1 MPPSR
6 PRPSNRA
13 QKEKTV
19 EQLTT
24 SLLSKLEAID
34 SKMQSVKT
42 GNFKQRAKLQDD
54 AFQIAMNAFSKIAVK
69 AGMLPETADYV
80 GSEIEKFG
88 QLYKDTYSAAWTETT
103 SPVDPI
109 GPLQTQYDKIFR
121 VVRLAVGVPADSPE
135 DVYKNDM
142 DMVSQMITAV
152 SLSTADMAGNREEEK
167 DNSTFANINAGWTAY
182 FTSYFRD
189 ASAGAAQ
196 ATIRELVECIW
207 GRKSYSTAYI
217 MSAADPSVLRKEQ
230 DAMFVSLENEAREGS
245 WSSALALKLL
255 NAARSIED
263 SQTEYRLFMQGELK
277 SLTPTEEKIVRRGF
291 LAVEIAMSVTL
302 TMYAGY
308 HLYNGWE
315 SAAQIR
321 KNRAQAVKDAV
332 ANKDYLEID
341 KNKAERLTDE
351 KAAIVTNARNLH
363 NNCTTNVIALQQR
376 ERVQK
381 GTLSIGF
388 DMRLRQMAAADLL
401 TTPSKT
407 RFNEKE
413 AAAVSAVAVATDGAL
428 MERQDQLQSEGTD
441 LWGLTL
447 ETNQQQ
453 TSDGAVALKS
463 YLRAIDDVPRDEI
476 LSWANSTG
484 QALALFAMERVLK
497 ERQVINA
504 PGTIV
509 KDYKAAYLSTI
520 IDERTVWERL
530 KLFITRLDEQ
540 AEMCDTKPTAEVL
553 EDSIALLNVLSKDKS
568 VQEDFLESYIANTT
582 TLVEGRKG
590 ECSKLK
596 DDVAAAELIAQ
607 PFEADYIRSKQAYE
621 LANKTVI
628 AAEEANQKVQEEI
641 DRTHTDP
648 LNGAV
653 GAINQKL
660 STVWY
665 YINSFLQARFYG
677 AQIQQTVTDH
687 PGMIFSTAFF
697 PGFKESWDAMTQLY
711 GIITSG
717 TWTTE
722 VVASLSEYASKLW
735 MLICVLNLISI
746 ILRVAAPTLIALFL
760 AVVRRLGCCRPKGAE
775 FNDEE
780 LNGSH
785 RKAYN
790 QASQWKLSSILWFL
804 GKRPQATGGIIVS
817 SIFNTI
823 TWIGGIGSK
832 IGMMIAMAQMLLADI
847 FTITGSYSAEGI
859 FDNSTSM
866 LEKGNVAVT
875 RTGLFAGGLLRLG
888 VHLITVIP
896 TIEWVLGDHSR
907 SWRCIRHIAQGFYT
921 VGLVAEIPILW
932 NSWTLLVISGVG
944 AGITLKQYLS
954 RESPAERAA
963 ERAAQAAERAARAAE
978 AVVARGQPNV
988 PSFVPASTTKTTTS
1002 GRSRSKSRR
1011 RK

>member
-1 MPPSR
+1 MPL
-6 PRPSNRA
+6 PRPSGQA
-13 QKEKTV
+13 QKSIPKERTV

-24 SLLSKLEAID
+24 FLMSKLETID

-42 GNFKQRAKLQDD
+42 GNFKQRAKLQGD
-54 AFQIAMNAFSKIAVK
+54 AFQMAMNTFSKIAVK
-69 AGMLPETADYV
+69 AGMLPETTDYV

-88 QLYKDTYSAAWTETT
+88 QLYKNAYAAGLTGTT

-109 GPLQTQYDKIFR
+109 GPLQSQYDKIFTA
-121 VVRLAVGVPADSPE
+121 VRLAVGVPADSPK
-135 DVYKNDM
+135 DIYKNDM
-142 DMVSQMITAV
+142 DIVSRMITAV
-152 SLSTADMAGNREEEK
+152 SLMTADMAGKREEEK
-167 DNSTFANINAGWTAY
+167 ENIFANINAGWTAY

-196 ATIRELVECIW
+196 STIRELVECIW

-277 SLTPTEEKIVRRGF
+277 SLTVAEEKIVRRGF
-291 LAVEIAMSVTL
+291 LAVEIAMSVSL

-321 KNRAQAVKDAV
+321 QNRAQAIIDAK
-332 ANKDYLEID
+332 ANAVNLELD
-341 KNKAERLTDE
+341 ASEALKLSKE
-351 KAAIVTNARNLH
+351 KAKFVENVRKQH
-363 NNCTTNVIALQQR
+363 QNCTENVIALQER

-413 AAAVSAVAVATDGAL
+413 AAAISTVATVTDGAL
-428 MERQDQLQSEGTD
+428 MERQDKLRTD
-441 LWGLTL
+441 AIDRWGQTL
-447 ETNQQQ
+447 EVQ
-453 TSDGAVALKS
+453 TDPQTISEGAVALKS

-476 LSWANSTG
+476 LRWANSTG
-484 QALALFAMERVLK
+484 QSLAVFAMERVLK
-497 ERQVINA
+497 ERQTINA

-509 KDYKAAYLSTI
+509 KDYKAAYISTV
-520 IDERTVWERL
+520 IDQRVVEDRVR
-530 KLFITRLDEQ
+530 LFIRRLDEQ
-540 AEMCDTKPTAEVL
+540 AEMCDTKPTPEVL
-553 EDSIALLNVLSKDKS
+553 EDSIALLHVLSKDKS

-582 TLVEGRKG
+582 TLVEGRKK
-590 ECSKLK
+590 ECSQLK
-596 DDVAAAELIAQ
+596 ETVDAAELMAL
-607 PFEADYIRSKQAYE
+607 PFEENHIRSKLAYE
-621 LANKTVI
+621 LAKKKVT
-628 AAEEANQKVQEEI
+628 AAEEANHKVQEEI
-641 DRTHTDP
+641 ARTHTDP
-648 LNGAV
+648 LNSAV

-665 YINSFLQARFYG
+665 YVNSFLQAQFYG
-677 AQIQQTVTDH
+677 AQIQQTVMDH

-697 PGFKESWDAMTQLY
+697 PGFKDSWEAMTQLY
-711 GIITSG
+711 GIISSG

-746 ILRVAAPTLIALFL
+746 VLRVAAPTLITLFL

-780 LNGSH
+780 LDDSH

-804 GKRPQATGGIIVS
+804 GKRPQATGGIMVN

-832 IGMMIAMAQMLLADI
+832 IGMMIAMVQMLLADI
-847 FTITGSYSAEGI
+847 FTITGSYSASDILE
-859 FDNSTSM
+859 NSTSIIDR
-866 LEKGNVAVT
+866 GNAQVS
-875 RTGLFAGGLLRLG
+875 RFGLLGGGLLRLG

-896 TIEWVLGDHSR
+896 TIEWVLGDNSR
-907 SWRCIRHIAQGFYT
+907 SWRCIRHITQGFYT
-921 VGLVAEIPILW
+921 VGLVAGIPILW
-932 NSWTLLVISGVG
+932 NSSTLLVISALG
-944 AGITLKQYLS
+944 AGITLKRYIS
-954 RESPAERAA
+954 SESPAERAA

-988 PSFVPASTTKTTTS
+988 PSFVPAPTTR
-1002 GRSRSKSRR
+1002 GRSRSKSRK